1 MIYNIKLLVIG
12 ILMGINTYRAMMA
25 TDKQDKI
32 IHLLW
37 VIIFIMI
44 AMIGV
49 LKK

>member
-12 ILMGINTYRAMMA
+12 ILVGINTYQFMMA

-37 VIIFIMI
+37 VIIF
-44 AMIGV
+44 MIGV
-49 LKK
+49 LEK